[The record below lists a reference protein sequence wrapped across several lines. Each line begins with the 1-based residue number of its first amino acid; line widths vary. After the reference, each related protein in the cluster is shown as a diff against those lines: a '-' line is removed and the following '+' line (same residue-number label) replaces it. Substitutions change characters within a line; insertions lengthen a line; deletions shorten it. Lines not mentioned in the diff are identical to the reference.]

1 MVLIIAII
9 SVAVM
14 TMDNKA
20 FGQILTSGTL
30 NGHEWVDLGLPSGTK
45 WATCNVGASAPKRC
59 GGYYEYEKEV
69 IGDAGYEH
77 WEGWQVPTEDQLHE
91 LRYKCKWIPAST
103 GAKVVGPNGNSIF
116 LPFAG
121 ASWKSYNDDGTYT
134 WREPSSVMEYGYYW
148 CIGYYLK
155 INIKET
161 SNYEEYIYDMYYSS
175 ENEKRRIKA
184 SLRLV
189 VESD

>member
-1 MVLIIAII
+1 MFLIIAII

-14 TMDNKA
+14 TIDNKV
-20 FGQILTSGTL
+20 FGQYLTSGTL

-45 WATCNVGASAPKRC
+45 WATCNVGASTPKRC
-59 GGYYEYEKEV
+59 GNYYEGEKDV
-69 IGDAGYEH
+69 FGDAGYEH
-77 WEGWQVPTEDQLHE
+77 WEGWQVPTEDQIKE
-91 LRYKCKWIPAST
+91 LRDECKWTFTSSGS

-121 ASWKSYNDDGTYT
+121 HSYYNGDDGWYD
-134 WREPSSVMEYGYYW
+134 PSEVTRAGYYW
-148 CIGYYLK
+148 SSRWGYYLK
-155 INIKET
+155 IIRGCDDCQEISKSYTNFQWGHHKI
-161 SNYEEYIYDMYYSS
+161 
-175 ENEKRRIKA
+175 